1 LADGVQEGAA
11 ACDDCATPLVGRFCH
26 ACGED
31 NAPPRREFRALAAD
45 FADTIFSFT
54 EHVLPTLRDLAID
67 PGRILR
73 GLRDGDTKRYLSP
86 VKLYVSATVVF
97 FLFLSIF
104 SVALFQLR
112 VERTGPGAPVVL
124 MKGDAVDGDNFR
136 LIETW
141 LHPRTVAARDGEVV
155 AAFDRFLARPDI
167 DETTRSYVLLVRN
180 LSDEPT
186 GTNDLIATWAPRV
199 LWLLMP
205 LYALLLWP
213 LYRRGTLVADHVIFA
228 LWAHTSLFL
237 LLIVGALWNMTGL
250 AGGLGVAMALYQ
262 AYLTVGLKGY
272 YGRSWAG
279 AVTKGAIHTGV
290 YGLIWLLLTAGFFFW
305 QAMQHLPPSFW
316 E

>member
-1 LADGVQEGAA
+1 MSEPLQPAL
-11 ACDDCATPLVGRFCH
+11 CDDCGTPLVGRFCH

-31 NAPPRREFRALAAD
+31 NAPPRREFRALVAD
-45 FADTIFSFT
+45 FLDNFFSFT
-54 EHVLPTLRDLAID
+54 EHVIPTLRDLAVD

-86 VKLYVSATVVF
+86 FKLYVSATIVF
-97 FLFLSIF
+97 FLFLSVF
-104 SVALFQLR
+104 NVALFQLR

-124 MKGDAVDGDNFR
+124 MKGDTVDGDNFR

-141 LHPRTVAARDGEVV
+141 LHPRDIAERDGEVV
-155 AAFDRFLARPDI
+155 AAFDRFLAGPT

-180 LSDEPT
+180 LADEPT
-186 GTNDLIATWAPRV
+186 AINDLIATWAPRV

-213 LYRRGTLVADHVIFA
+213 FYRRGTLVVDHVIFA

-237 LLIVGALWNMTGL
+237 LLIVGTLWNMTGL
-250 AGGLGVAMALYQ
+250 AGGLGVAMVLYQ

-279 AVTKGAIHTGV
+279 AAAKGLVHTGV
-290 YGLIWLLLTAGFFFW
+290 YVGLIWLPLTAAFFFGE
-305 QAMQHLPPSFW
+305 AMKNLPPSFW
-316 E
+316 ES